1 MSPRKSSRRAGA
13 RGPSPRERRLFL
25 LTSLAF
31 VGLALAA
38 SLYLG
43 GRAAVNPPVGKAAAS
58 GPREPSPPSAAAGNP
73 EAAAGSLGTSASN
86 EGDRDLAGLR
96 STAERFSGAR
106 QVPPE
111 KTNEPRSLPASFRPP
126 RETRPARKGS
136 LIFVIDD
143 VGYNLAELEP
153 FLALPFPITFAV
165 LPGLAHSREA
175 AERIRAAGKELILHQ
190 PMEAQGGQNPG
201 PEAIFLADSPEAAAA
216 RLSANLDSLPG
227 ARGFNNHM
235 GSAVTRDEVL
245 MTALLTVAKI
255 RGIYYLDSL
264 TAPDTATARVA
275 ARTRI
280 NHWERDVFLDNSPD
294 RVSIVRFITEGK
306 KKADKGGPAVMIGHV
321 WSAEL
326 AQTLADLY
334 PQLVAEGFSL
344 STISK
349 FMLDDADENSGD

>member
-1 MSPRKSSRRAGA
+1 MAVSPRKSSRRSGA
-13 RGPSPRERRLFL
+13 RGPSPRERHLFL

-31 VGLALAA
+31 VGLALGA
-38 SLYLG
+38 SLFLG
-43 GRAAVNPPVGKAAAS
+43 GRATWTPPGGAAA
-58 GPREPSPPSAAAGNP
+58 EPMDPSLTPTAAGKP
-73 EAAAGSLGTSASN
+73 ESADGTPGAGAPGE
-86 EGDRDLAGLR
+86 EGRDLAGLR
-96 STAERFSGAR
+96 STAERFSGTPEM
-106 QVPPE
+106 PPE
-111 KTNEPRSLPASFRPP
+111 KANEPRVLPASYRPP

-143 VGYNLAELEP
+143 VGYSLAELEP
-153 FLALPFPITFAV
+153 FLALPFPVTFAV

-190 PMEAQGGQNPG
+190 PMEALGGQDPG
-201 PEAIFLADSPEAAAA
+201 PEAISLADSPEEAAA
-216 RLSANLDSLPG
+216 RLAANLDALPG

-235 GSAVTRDEVL
+235 GSAVTRDEAL
-245 MTALLTVAKI
+245 MTALLTVAKK

-334 PQLVAEGFSL
+334 PQLVSEGFSL